1 MLNSRETIN
10 LQHWC
15 FSNDGSFL
23 RMCCNSGIS
32 VYSFW
37 QNQDRYAYSIYTNIL
52 HCWLGHCATVIIKED
67 HWFNSIQAQI
77 FVRFEQLNSQIK
89 WKVVIK
95 WHYLKFSRWIFFS
108 VSSHTFHLSFK
119 FYFRVLMKITTYL
132 INWRN
137 QAKLSTLQV

>member
-10 LQHWC
+10 LRRWC
-15 FSNDGSFL
+15 FSSDGSFL
-23 RMCCNSGIS
+23 RTCYNSGIL

-37 QNQDRYAYSIYTNIL
+37 QNQDRYAYSIYLFKYFTLLIKAL
-52 HCWLGHCATVIIKED
+52 CHCHGKIIGS
-67 HWFNSIQAQI
+67 NPIQAQI

>member
-10 LQHWC
+10 LRRWC
-15 FSNDGSFL
+15 FSSDGSFL
-23 RMCCNSGIS
+23 CTCYNSGIL

-37 QNQDRYAYSIYTNIL
+37 QNQDRDAYSIYTFKYFTLLIKAL
-52 HCWLGHCATVIIKED
+52 CHCHRKIIGS
-67 HWFNSIQAQI
+67 NPIQAQI